1 MNKSL
6 FLGFMERVLAFPLWI
21 KQIIFL
27 NLSKDLVNYLSNE
40 FLDVQEG
47 ELFHIYKP
55 ILSEQGQNELLTKE
69 SKFDESI
76 YSFLNCCSKGMSLI
90 EIAIE
95 NNFTMEEVSKAFTF
109 CKTSGFFSSSVPNLV
124 SAVAG
129 FIAGKYRTGEYFIRA
144 GKMTI
149 EQLDKVLNKQQ
160 ELNQSGKH
168 VFIAELMVQMGYIR
182 ELDFKSII
190 FMKEEAGKR
199 FSLNPDD
206 VPTIAMEKE
215 NYDIRVENTRLKE
228 ENEILRQKMDALL
241 TFIKDHKEP
250 EKNEENQVSPEP
262 SLATNPIAQEDRQ
275 AQPAEPEEQAEKESE
290 FTVKLKPFA
299 DES

>member
-1 MNKSL
+1 MSKSL
-6 FLGFMERVLAFPLWI
+6 YISFMEKMLGFPLWV
-21 KQIIFL
+21 KQTIFL
-27 NLSKDLVNYLSNE
+27 DLSRDLTKYLSNE

-55 ILSEQGQNELLTKE
+55 ELSDLGQNELLTKE

-109 CKTSGFFSSSVPNLV
+109 CKTSGFFSKDVPKLV
-124 SAVAG
+124 SAIAG

-149 EQLDKVLNKQQ
+149 EQLDQVLNKQQ
-160 ELNQSGKH
+160 DMKDEGKH
-168 VFIAELMVQMGYIR
+168 VFIAELMVQMGFVR
-182 ELDFKSII
+182 DLDVKSII

-199 FSLNPDD
+199 FSLNPEE
-206 VPTIAMEKE
+206 VPNITLEREA
-215 NYDIRVENTRLKE
+215 YDIRVENTRLKE
-228 ENEILRQKMDALL
+228 ENEILKQKMDSIL
-241 TFIKDHKEP
+241 TYIKEHKE
-250 EKNEENQVSPEP
+250 V
-262 SLATNPIAQEDRQ
+262 
-275 AQPAEPEEQAEKESE
+275 
-290 FTVKLKPFA
+290 
-299 DES
+299 